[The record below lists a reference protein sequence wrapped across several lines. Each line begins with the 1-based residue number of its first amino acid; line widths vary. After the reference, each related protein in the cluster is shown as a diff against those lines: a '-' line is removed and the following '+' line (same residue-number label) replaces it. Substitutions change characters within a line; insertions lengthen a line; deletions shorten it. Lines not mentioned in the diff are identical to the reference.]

1 MNWREKAS
9 GNTLNRL
16 EFEEVDP
23 ITKNQMGTL
32 KLGEKEWALGKRCG
46 VFGVLNITPDSFSD
60 GGQYIDLGEAIL
72 KGESLAKEGADV
84 IDIGGESTRPGFEEV
99 SVESEINRVVPVIET
114 LSRKPDF
121 PIISIDTTK
130 PEVAQAAVAAGA
142 RIVNDIWGFQRN
154 PEIAEIVAGS
164 EASCVLMHNS
174 RGGWLRDSTL
184 DSIKAYWHIS
194 INVAMERGVEE
205 KRIILDP
212 GVGFTDTRTQD
223 IEIING
229 LSELRSLGFPI
240 LLGASRKRV
249 AGEALGLDIDE
260 RLETTLAISA
270 LAIDR
275 GVDFIRV
282 HDAMENVRV
291 ARILEVLK
299 NC

>member
-1 MNWREKAS
+1 
-9 GNTLNRL
+9 
-16 EFEEVDP
+16 
-23 ITKNQMGTL
+23 
-32 KLGEKEWALGKRCG
+32 
-46 VFGVLNITPDSFSD
+46 
-60 GGQYIDLGEAIL
+60 
-72 KGESLAKEGADV
+72 
-84 IDIGGESTRPGFEEV
+84 
-99 SVESEINRVVPVIET
+99 
-114 LSRKPDF
+114 
-121 PIISIDTTK
+121 
-130 PEVAQAAVAAGA
+130 
-142 RIVNDIWGFQRN
+142 
-154 PEIAEIVAGS
+154 
-164 EASCVLMHNS
+164 
-174 RGGWLRDSTL
+174 
-184 DSIKAYWHIS
+184 
-194 INVAMERGVEE
+194 MERGVEE